1 MKNAIIYH
9 HHKIAWEKIAFSIF
23 GALFLLSALSGCAE
37 NQRKEAIPA
46 SMSIEGYALTQ
57 SVILS
62 RHNIRSPLSE
72 KGSLLDR
79 MTPYSW
85 HEWSSSA
92 SELTLKGGV
101 LETQIGQYFREYLEN
116 EGLFPA
122 NYQPSQGE
130 VRIYANAKQ
139 RTIATSNYFSS
150 GLLPSFPAQ
159 IEVHAPYDTMDP
171 IFFPR
176 LTFVSSSYAEASIA
190 QIKEMFQKNINGLED
205 NYQLLSDVVDLRESK
220 AYQSKEVGD
229 FRTDDLSISLSQ
241 GKEPSMTG
249 SLKNACSLSDALVLQ
264 YYEES
269 DAKKAGFGRELSFQ
283 QWKDIAEI
291 KDVYGDVLFSA
302 PLVSVNVAHPLLQ
315 TIADELHNEGRK
327 FTYLCGHDSNIS
339 SVLASLDVEDYV
351 LPSTL
356 EKTPIGSKVVFNS
369 FINDEGEN
377 FYGVYL
383 VYQTTDQL
391 RNLSMLD
398 LDHPPMA
405 VPLSFKGLHAN
416 KDGLYPSDELL
427 NRFETSIASYD
438 EIISKYGNKLAE

>member
-1 MKNAIIYH
+1 
-9 HHKIAWEKIAFSIF
+9 
-23 GALFLLSALSGCAE
+23 
-37 NQRKEAIPA
+37 
-46 SMSIEGYALTQ
+46 
-57 SVILS
+57 
-62 RHNIRSPLSE
+62 
-72 KGSLLDR
+72 
-79 MTPYSW
+79 
-85 HEWSSSA
+85 
-92 SELTLKGGV
+92 
-101 LETQIGQYFREYLEN
+101 
-116 EGLFPA
+116 
-122 NYQPSQGE
+122 
-130 VRIYANAKQ
+130 
-139 RTIATSNYFSS
+139 
-150 GLLPSFPAQ
+150 
-159 IEVHAPYDTMDP
+159 
-171 IFFPR
+171 
-176 LTFVSSSYAEASIA
+176 
-190 QIKEMFQKNINGLED
+190 MFQKNINSLED
-205 NYQLLSDVVDLRESK
+205 NYHLLSDVVDLRESK

-229 FRTDDLSISLSQ
+229 FRTDDLSISLTQ

-249 SLKNACSLSDALVLQ
+249 SLKNACSLSDALILQ

-315 TIADELHNEGRK
+315 TIADELHNEERK

-356 EKTPIGSKVVFNS
+356 EKTPIGSKVVFNT